1 MSSLGSENIP
11 APGGKAYVSSW
22 GFPALT
28 PSLGSHEV
36 SSSETWPLSYQ
47 RPAVIYSAPC
57 RGHSFKDD
65 SSPGFQW
72 SLWVGSLRRS
82 GPSQLGGQRGTLVSV
97 GREGLGMVL
106 ERDAAWMC
114 PG

>member
-1 MSSLGSENIP
+1 MQNLEEAVSSLGSENIS

-22 GFPALT
+22 GFPVLT
-28 PSLGSHEV
+28 SSLGSHEV

-47 RPAVIYSAPC
+47 RPAVTYSAPS

-72 SLWVGSLRRS
+72 S
-82 GPSQLGGQRGTLVSV
+82 
-97 GREGLGMVL
+97 
-106 ERDAAWMC
+106 
-114 PG
+114 